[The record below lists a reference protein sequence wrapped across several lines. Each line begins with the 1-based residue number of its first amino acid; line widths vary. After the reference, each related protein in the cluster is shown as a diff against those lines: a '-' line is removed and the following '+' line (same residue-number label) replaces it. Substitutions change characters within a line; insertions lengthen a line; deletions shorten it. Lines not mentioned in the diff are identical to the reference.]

1 MRILVTTFL
10 GALALA
16 GSAFANNIAINAA
29 VTSNPSFAW
38 TANGKSFAASNAV
51 DGTTTTQWVAPPNGP
66 GIPVYTGAPY
76 LLINLGQIFPVDY
89 VSVQG
94 VGNAGLTTSF
104 DIFVSSVAPT
114 LTDLTSLAN
123 LESDPN
129 NLLLFSVQNQPDG
142 TAWTNTNTPLSVF
155 NIQYVLYFATNSTVN
170 CPAGGCTPGDGVIT
184 SPGVGVGQ
192 DDAFAT
198 EITVDAVPEP
208 ATFGLISFSLLALG
222 FARRSRKQS
231 R

>member
-16 GSAFANNIAINAA
+16 GSAFATNIAINAT
-29 VTSNPSFAW
+29 VTSNPSFVW
-38 TANGKSFAASNAV
+38 TANGHSFAASNAV
-51 DGTTTTQWVAPPNGP
+51 DGTTSTQWVAPPNGP

-76 LLINLGQIFPVDY
+76 LLINLGNLFTLDY

-94 VGNAGLTTSF
+94 VGNLGLTTSF

-114 LTDLTSLAN
+114 AGDLSSLSN

-129 NLLLFSVQNQPDG
+129 NTLVLTVLNQQDG
-142 TAWTNTNTPLSVF
+142 TAWTNTGLITPNLQA
-155 NIQYVLYFATNSTVN
+155 QYVLYFATNSTVN
-170 CPAGGCTPGDGVIT
+170 CPVGGCTPGDGVIT

-192 DDAFAT
+192 DDAFAS